1 VRRSMASKTLRE
13 LKEPAGSETIVDMTL
28 KIEPATE
35 GDLPAIVHLVRQL
48 AVYEKLEHAVTASQ
62 DDFRQAL
69 FGTERNTHALMA
81 FADDAA
87 IGFALY
93 FHTFS
98 TFLGKRGIYLED
110 IYVEPE
116 YRGRGIGRALL
127 KRLAIIAKEQHCGRM
142 EWSVLTW
149 NQPSIDFYHRL
160 GAITLDDWR
169 IFRLQ
174 GDALEQLADAANN
187 EGCEVK
193 GAN

>member
-1 VRRSMASKTLRE
+1 MASKTLRE

-35 GDLPAIVHLVRQL
+35 RDLPAIVHLVRQL

>member
-1 VRRSMASKTLRE
+1 MASKTLRE

-81 FADDAA
+81 FANDAA

>member
-1 VRRSMASKTLRE
+1 
-13 LKEPAGSETIVDMTL
+13 MTL

-35 GDLPAIVHLVRQL
+35 RDLPAIVHLVRQL

-81 FADDAA
+81 FANDTA

-127 KRLAIIAKEQHCGRM
+127 KHLAIIAKEQHCGRM

-160 GAITLDDWR
+160 GAVTLDEWR

>member
-1 VRRSMASKTLRE
+1 
-13 LKEPAGSETIVDMTL
+13 MTL

-35 GDLPAIVHLVRQL
+35 RDLPAIVHLVRQL

-81 FADDAA
+81 FANDTA

-127 KRLAIIAKEQHCGRM
+127 KHLAIIAKEQHCGRM

-160 GAITLDDWR
+160 GAVTLDDWR